1 MIHGAKK
8 LLYFL
13 FLQIGFST
21 FNPTRSA
28 ATPPD
33 AWVGNAFTS
42 SFRFALSLWNGS
54 HRPQQMVWNSQ
65 IDFPLHA
72 TTSKTKTNKQ
82 KKKTILIKTFCFDCK
97 QKLIKNS
104 KWKQKKKAKHWKN
117 DCEIEIWEKKGP
129 TAWPWLPRPP
139 LPLPLKLLH
148 QCQIHDCNCPTPPP
162 WRLLPLTDCL
172 WYRYFCQM
180 FKPNVKVRV
189 KRSWLGVKASGMTD
203 SSTTATHSSC
213 GR

>member
-1 MIHGAKK
+1 MVQKNFCIFFFSK
-8 LLYFL
+8 LVFQLL
-13 FLQIGFST
+13 ILHVLLPRP
-21 FNPTRSA
+21 PTREW
-28 ATPPD
+28 AT
-33 AWVGNAFTS
+33 
-42 SFRFALSLWNGS
+42 LSLQVFASLCRFEMARIAPSKWCEIRKLIS
-54 HRPQQMVWNSQ
+54 RSTRQHQKQKQKQMNRKKNNINKNVLLWLQTKINQ
-65 IDFPLHA
+65 KFKVK
-72 TTSKTKTNKQ
+72 TKKKSKT
-82 KKKTILIKTFCFDCK
+82 LE
-97 QKLIKNS
+97 
-104 KWKQKKKAKHWKN
+104 KWLWNWNMGKERA
-117 DCEIEIWEKKGP
+117 DSLAL
-129 TAWPWLPRPP
+129 TATPP